1 VLVGDA
7 VTSHDHDGGSSGL
20 AGTSPELL
28 VVTDLSH
35 RYQSETDPNAPVVMR
50 NVSMTARPGE
60 FISIVGPSGCGKS
73 TLLSLVAGLE
83 HPSEG
88 SVRIKGE
95 LVTAPRRD
103 IGFIFQRDAL
113 LPWRSLRD
121 NVALALR
128 YRKVPKKEAAER
140 AQSWLA
146 RFGLGNFGDRFP
158 YQVSGGQRK
167 RASIAATMVYEPSIM
182 LMDEPFAALDAQT
195 RDLVED
201 DILRIWND
209 IGTQTVLF
217 VTHDLEEAVAMSD
230 RVVIFSQGPGT
241 IIQDYPIDL
250 PRPRDVRE
258 IRSSEEF
265 RNYYEAIWEQLRVE
279 VRAAQEAQGL

>member
-1 VLVGDA
+1 
-7 VTSHDHDGGSSGL
+7 
-20 AGTSPELL
+20 
-28 VVTDLSH
+28 
-35 RYQSETDPNAPVVMR
+35 
-50 NVSMTARPGE
+50 
-60 FISIVGPSGCGKS
+60 
-73 TLLSLVAGLE
+73 
-83 HPSEG
+83 
-88 SVRIKGE
+88 
-95 LVTAPRRD
+95 
-103 IGFIFQRDAL
+103 
-113 LPWRSLRD
+113 
-121 NVALALR
+121 
-128 YRKVPKKEAAER
+128 
-140 AQSWLA
+140 
-146 RFGLGNFGDRFP
+146 
-158 YQVSGGQRK
+158 
-167 RASIAATMVYEPSIM
+167 MVYEPSIM